1 MNSLDMVT
9 NLLRG
14 GFELRDAAQITVL
27 MSECFGYNMWDALL
41 QLEDVALSI
50 EEEELWVPQPWLGEL
65 LYLRDKNEQQQ
76 QRRMRGRY

>member
-14 GFELRDAAQITVL
+14 GFELRDAAQIAVL
-27 MSECFGYNMWDALL
+27 MSECFDYNMWDGLL
-41 QLEDVALSI
+41 QLEDIALSI
-50 EEEELWVPQPWLGEL
+50 EDEELWVPQPWLGEL
-65 LYLRDKNEQQQ
+65 LYLRDKNERQQ